1 MSSKKHVS
9 SSITT
14 SQMST
19 ASHLPSLSLPKKIHS
34 ISNMQSKITSSIPPP
49 PPLLRIPNYQTKPNY
64 TQTSNRIPTQQS
76 SPQPSLDISQY
87 PIQTNETPNLTS
99 HLINLLKAPSS
110 VPVQSSKTNLS
121 EMSDNETQNSF
132 LPLTLP
138 NDDPGPCHSKS
149 MLDDSVYS
157 KNNPA
162 ELSST
167 CCVASL
173 PNGDKFE
180 GPRSVSDD
188 SEFSIGDLSELSNAQ
203 KCKQYREK
211 NKEKRR
217 QDERNYEKA
226 LQRNIELKRISQEKK
241 ETIRK
246 LKEYYYK
253 CLREEKIKNKK
264 CKKKEKGREKVDNLE
279 KKETEKNEERGDT
292 EDDLESKEKFDENKE
307 RGDNEDEGY
316 KEKNDK
322 DNSVANDTKH
332 MVIIKEEIDLKIDII
347 DDQFSEKT

>member
-1 MSSKKHVS
+1 MSSKNHVP

-110 VPVQSSKTNLS
+110 VPVQSSKTNPS

-138 NDDPGPCHSKS
+138 NDDPGMGFTEESSWSCGFHLPTKFTIATLGWESSSIILYTWTGSSIKPPTLNS
-149 MLDDSVYS
+149 EVTLGPVNWDAVY
-157 KNNPA
+157 P
-162 ELSST
+162 ESS
-167 CCVASL
+167 CKISL
-173 PNGDKFE
+173 PLYNGFFYHC
-180 GPRSVSDD
+180 V
-188 SEFSIGDLSELSNAQ
+188 
-203 KCKQYREK
+203 
-211 NKEKRR
+211 
-217 QDERNYEKA
+217 
-226 LQRNIELKRISQEKK
+226 
-241 ETIRK
+241 
-246 LKEYYYK
+246 
-253 CLREEKIKNKK
+253 
-264 CKKKEKGREKVDNLE
+264 
-279 KKETEKNEERGDT
+279 
-292 EDDLESKEKFDENKE
+292 FDE
-307 RGDNEDEGY
+307 
-316 KEKNDK
+316 
-322 DNSVANDTKH
+322 T
-332 MVIIKEEIDLKIDII
+332 
-347 DDQFSEKT
+347 